1 MSSPPPESAPES
13 PTRRPEGHG
22 QFVSDYLNMVF
33 GRYLGMLVGVVRG
46 VLVPRLLD
54 PATYGIY
61 KTFLIIPTYVRAG
74 HLGAVSG
81 LSRQIPYYRGK
92 EDDQG
97 LMSAVRVAYT
107 FSLGSALLSCV
118 VLVAYSFTLGDLK
131 TRVALWIFL
140 VFVVTGQQTKLQ
152 ETYLLGYQRFVAVSR
167 LNLAQNVYSTLLA
180 VAGAWAFGLNGV
192 IVATAIDGVVTLA
205 LFRWASGIG
214 FPGFSLDR
222 KVIRELL
229 GVGSPLLLTG
239 LLNNVLLT
247 VDRFVILKFFDAAA
261 MGYYS
266 LAATFVV
273 YINDLSNL
281 LSRVLFPRMVM
292 SLGANES
299 VDRLKRFVH
308 LPIAATSY
316 AFPVLVIWI
325 HYFCA
330 WGFRYVFP
338 KYLPGA
344 AVMEILSF
352 SILPFSHFLSH
363 MNLVVA
369 VKKQLGLIWMYVLA
383 IVVTT
388 VVSLLAVRL
397 ELGIEGVAAGA
408 VVGMFLFSILLYFH
422 SERKILGNERPWPR
436 FWRSYGP
443 TFWVAAIVAS
453 DAWLSRG
460 ADAQILHSLARAA
473 AVTLLYSPVVVWAWK
488 KDDEFRGLIATARQ
502 LRASR
507 GGPTSDA
514 PSE

>member
-1 MSSPPPESAPES
+1 
-13 PTRRPEGHG
+13 
-22 QFVSDYLNMVF
+22 MVF
-33 GRYLGMLVGVVRG
+33 GRYLGMLVGIVRG

-54 PATYGIY
+54 PSTYGIY

-81 LSRQIPYYRGK
+81 LSRQIPYFRGK
-92 EDDQG
+92 EDPEG
-97 LMSAVRVAYT
+97 LKSAVRVAYT
-107 FSLGSALLSCV
+107 FSLGSALLSCA
-118 VLVAYSFTLGDLK
+118 VLVAYSFTVDDMK

-152 ETYLLGYQRFVAVSR
+152 ETYLLGYQRFTAVSR
-167 LNLAQNVYSTLLA
+167 LNLAQNVYSTVLA
-180 VAGAWAFGLNGV
+180 VVGAWAFGLTGV
-192 IVATAIDGVVTLA
+192 IVATAVDGILTLV

-222 KVIRELL
+222 RVIRELL

-247 VDRFVILKFFDAAA
+247 VDRFVILKFYDTTA

-292 SLGANES
+292 SFGANET
-299 VDRLKRFVH
+299 VERLKRFVH

-316 AFPVLVIWI
+316 AFPILVIWI

-330 WGFRYVFP
+330 WGFGFVFP
-338 KYLPGA
+338 KYVPGA
-344 AVMEILSF
+344 AVMEILTF
-352 SILPFSHFLSH
+352 SILPYSHFLSY

-369 VKKQLGLIWMYVLA
+369 MKKQLGILWMYVLA
-383 IVVTT
+383 IVVTGI
-388 VVSLLAVRL
+388 VSLMAVKL

-422 SERKILGNERPWPR
+422 SEQKLLGNDSPWPR

-443 TFWVAAIVAS
+443 TFWVAAIVGG

-460 ADAQILHSLARAA
+460 VHASVLHSLVRAA
-473 AVTLLYSPVVVWAWK
+473 AVTLLYLPVVVWAWK
-488 KDDEFRGLIATARQ
+488 RDDEFRGLVATAR
-502 LRASR
+502 RFRNS
-507 GGPTSDA
+507 GGPPPPLSPDA
-514 PSE
+514 MGME